1 MKINKVLSF
10 SFLMSILILSG
21 CGKTQKMH
29 QEAYDLSEA
38 GDYQRALELYE
49 RLLDKK
55 PDKALFLNDYGWTL
69 FMADSMQQA
78 EQVLMEAKKKSK
90 NGHTLLKRNINKNLM
105 IVRAFMEAKN
115 FLEQGNAGKARDIYD
130 NLEKSWKARD
140 MRLKYYAL
148 AYESL
153 GEQEKANEYWQQIID
168 KYAEADFDSHFYDLA
183 ASKIKPD

>member
-1 MKINKVLSF
+1 MKINKSLSF
-10 SFLMSILILSG
+10 ILLISLLVSGG

-38 GDYQRALELYE
+38 GNYQGALELYE
-49 RLLDKK
+49 QILDKK
-55 PDKALFLNDYGWTL
+55 PEKALFLNDYGWTL
-69 FMADSMQQA
+69 FMADSLKQA
-78 EQVLMEAKKKSK
+78 EQVLEEAKTKSEDGK
-90 NGHTLLKRNINKNLM
+90 TLLKRTINKNLM

-115 FLEQGNAGKARDIYD
+115 YLEQGNAGKARDIYD
-130 NLEKSWKARD
+130 NLNKSWKARD

-153 GEQEKANEYWQQIID
+153 GEQEKANEYWQQIVD

-183 ASKIKPD
+183 VRKIEME

>member
-1 MKINKVLSF
+1 MKIHKTLSF
-10 SFLMSILILSG
+10 TFLVSLLILSG

-38 GDYQRALELYE
+38 GDYQQALELYE
-49 RLLDKK
+49 QLLDEK

-69 FMADSMQQA
+69 FMADSMQRA
-78 EQVLMEAKKKSK
+78 EQVLEEAKNKSK
-90 NGHTLLKRNINKNLM
+90 DGKTLLRRNIQKNLK

-130 NLEKSWKARD
+130 NLDKSWKARD

-168 KYAEADFDSHFYDLA
+168 KYAEADFDSHFYNLA
-183 ASKIKPD
+183 VRKIKMD

>member
-1 MKINKVLSF
+1 MKIHKALSIILLL
-10 SFLMSILILSG
+10 SSLILSG

-38 GDYQRALELYE
+38 GNYQGALELYKQ
-49 RLLDKK
+49 LLDKK

-69 FMADSMQQA
+69 FMADSLQRA
-78 EQVLMEAKKKSK
+78 EQVLEEAKNKSK
-90 NGHTLLKRNINKNLM
+90 DGKTLLKRNINKNLM
-105 IVRAFMEAKN
+105 IVRAFMEAKDY
-115 FLEQGNAGKARDIYD
+115 LEQGNAGKARDIYD

-148 AYESL
+148 AYESM

-183 ASKIKPD
+183 VEKIKRE